1 MAKGQKF
8 LKVTSILMI
17 IGGALSGITCLLGI
31 AGVALLAAVAAMR
44 RHCCSIWLWLWPWRL
59 R

>member
-1 MAKGQKF
+1 MKF

-31 AGVALLAAVAAMR
+31 AGVALLAAVADSHAAA
-44 RHCCSIWLWLWPWRL
+44 LLL
-59 R
+59 YLALALA